1 MPCIWQVKK
10 YRPLKGDPTFETQ
23 GFRVWRN
30 ISSSRKAAGLGFWSW
45 QWSLRFCVD
54 DLRRLRLSTADYPR
68 FLSFLPFLIGFLIPG
83 ERLEGQELPQRI
95 TSEVRNS
102 DLDSSL
108 IWNVLFFV
116 DTCQAVNTD
125 LQPFPVPAPL
135 QNSHGFT
142 LVYILVSFSEWNR
155 GLLNLS
161 QALRGCCG
169 EPTEHGCLVGET
181 TASSFGLGPND
192 SMVMLPR
199 FRWLF
204 LDSEKAWGS
213 TWCFYSVGL
222 PSQHKLKDLQNS
234 PSGCG
239 WATFSNHVG
248 CSWFTRA
255 TGKGATCRSGMAGAC
270 IIPGQARPAA
280 CDALRVGVDLSGKA
294 HLSGAAALAEM
305 KCHTNVWGCYF
316 DVKSIIQY
324 TYLFYCLPVKMIH
337 DIVFTVFSS
346 SCGCF
351 KA

>member
-1 MPCIWQVKK
+1 MDGFAIWVHGYKFECSLHSFACPTRRGTAQE
-10 YRPLKGDPTFETQ
+10 YTSQENQCHAFDRLKNIDRWRVILRLKLRAS
-23 GFRVWRN
+23 GFGATYQ
-30 ISSSRKAAGLGFWSW
+30 AAGKLQVWAFGPGSDRCDFVSMTLDVFGF
-45 QWSLRFCVD
+45 QLQI
-54 DLRRLRLSTADYPR
+54 YPR

-181 TASSFGLGPND
+181 TASPFGLGLIPW
-192 SMVMLPR
+192 SCCQG
-199 FRWLF
+199 F
-204 LDSEKAWGS
+204 
-213 TWCFYSVGL
+213 VG
-222 PSQHKLKDLQNS
+222 
-234 PSGCG
+234 
-239 WATFSNHVG
+239 
-248 CSWFTRA
+248 
-255 TGKGATCRSGMAGAC
+255 
-270 IIPGQARPAA
+270 
-280 CDALRVGVDLSGKA
+280 
-294 HLSGAAALAEM
+294 
-305 KCHTNVWGCYF
+305 YF
-316 DVKSIIQY
+316 
-324 TYLFYCLPVKMIH
+324 
-337 DIVFTVFSS
+337 
-346 SCGCF
+346 
-351 KA
+351 